1 MLHFERTAETRSLRS
16 LASGVR
22 LRTSHVLQPHASHR
36 KLYMLVRIQAELQ
49 TKVEVEKEALKWLRK
64 RD

>member
-1 MLHFERTAETRSLRS
+1 LLHFKRTAETRS

-22 LRTSHVLQPHASHR
+22 LRTLHVLQPHASHR

-49 TKVEVEKEALKWLRK
+49 KKVEVEKEALKWLRK